1 MTITKEHDEV
11 LDKIRGILGEHFHS
25 WAFVV
30 LEEEG
35 NMYYDYT
42 NRIVGESLL
51 VNAMRDMMQP
61 NVFENAIFEE
71 GENE

>member
-1 MTITKEHDEV
+1 MTITKEHDDV

>member
-1 MTITKEHDEV
+1 MTITKEHDDV

-61 NVFENAIFEE
+61 NLFENAIFEE

>member
-11 LDKIRGILGEHFHS
+11 LDKIRGILGEHFQS

>member
-61 NVFENAIFEE
+61 NLFENAIFEE